1 MPAQIKTKVVTNA
14 WMHDLYCKIPLC
26 LNALWLAI
34 IIDVTGNAVCVWLS
48 VPSLIPPWVDQPLF
62 LVLRSE
68 VNSGSSKAQS
78 QRSLSSCLEWALK
91 HVARP
96 VYTTSLKKTNLES
109 LDDLGKD
116 YDDCSQ
122 KLHDLCHWIYAS
134 NYFTLFP
141 PDYIGHVQ
149 HILWHPN
156 KPCHRLTHWHT
167 SHSEGMQ
174 CPLRSKLSQHAFL
187 CVL

>member
-1 MPAQIKTKVVTNA
+1 MFECTSACYNYRQD
-14 WMHDLYCKIPLC
+14 WECCLC
-26 LNALWLAI
+26 VIVCPFCDFAMRRSAPFPDSSWGQRST
-34 IIDVTGNAVCVWLS
+34 VAVY
-48 VPSLIPPWVDQPLF
+48 
-62 LVLRSE
+62 RAE
-68 VNSGSSKAQS
+68 S

-91 HVARP
+91 HVARL

-134 NYFTLFP
+134 DCFTLFP
-141 PDYIGHVQ
+141 PDYVGHVQ
-149 HILWHPN
+149 RILWHPN
-156 KPCHRLTHWHT
+156 TPCHKLTHWHT

-174 CPLRSKLSQHAFL
+174 CPLCSKLSQHAFL